1 MRNYVIINGVNSLT
15 IQGLAINILPSI
27 TKAPIRTINETIDG
41 RDGDITTFLGY
52 GAYDKTIEIGL
63 FGNFNVDKV
72 IQYFNTKGTIV
83 FSDENDK
90 VYNFEINDQ
99 IDFAKLIKFR
109 TATINIHCQPF
120 KYPLTETPIEQSVEY
135 VNASGT
141 DLTLN
146 NTDEMPFA
154 QFDLKGNTSQSGT
167 PTPTNPIDVD
177 VVSGDNTI
185 KIIGENILPQDKY
198 VASTSVN
205 GIIYTNNGDG
215 TFDLSGT
222 ASANTTFQIIPAN
235 IIDLEANQPYY
246 LYSSK
251 AYDNAT
257 FNMSIA
263 ITENGTSKWII
274 ANNTLTPT
282 AKPTNVRLQ
291 FYIASGKQV
300 SATNVKLMLV
310 KGTTP
315 PSTYKSYQSQ
325 SIPITLGNLELCK
338 IGNYQDYIHK
348 INGGWAIHKATSK
361 IVLNGTEDW
370 QTRGGGTS
378 YAYAL
383 ADVFDGSQAQGLCD
397 HFYFYSKGATNSQTT
412 ECIASAN
419 TDQRLS
425 LFTNN
430 SSMSSVDNLKT
441 WLSNNN
447 VSVYYSLTTPIEE
460 AIEDADLIAQLDAL
474 ERANSYDTKTYVSQ
488 SNNDLPF
495 ILNVDAMKK
504 GSNSATITNGGN
516 IYSKPIIDLIG
527 TGNVGVYLNGVQMFE
542 VDLSE
547 ENEIVI
553 NTEEMEAYNPS
564 TLALANRKV
573 IGDYSQ
579 FKLDA
584 GANTLSFSGKLTKA
598 TISKYSR
605 WL

>member
-120 KYPLTETPIEQSVEY
+120 KYPLSETPIEQSVEY

-177 VVSGDNTI
+177 VVSGENTI
-185 KIIGENILPQDKY
+185 EIVGKNLLNVEQVEVGK
-198 VASTSVN
+198 AW
-205 GIIYTNNGDG
+205 NN
-215 TFDLSGT
+215 TT
-222 ASANTTFQIIPAN
+222 ASNRAVVYMEAKPNTNYTISYQTKNGNDALYYFEKANKTDATTIVGTTAIPFTLSITTNANTNWIGIQINRATITKENVVGTELQVEKGSTAT
-235 IIDLEANQPYY
+235 
-246 LYSSK
+246 
-251 AYDNAT
+251 AY
-257 FNMSIA
+257 
-263 ITENGTSKWII
+263 E
-274 ANNTLTPT
+274 L
-282 AKPTNVRLQ
+282 
-291 FYIASGKQV
+291 
-300 SATNVKLMLV
+300 
-310 KGTTP
+310 
-315 PSTYKSYQSQ
+315 YQSQ
-325 SIPITLGNLELCK
+325 SYSIDLGDIELCK
-338 IGNYQDYIHK
+338 IGTAQDYIHK
-348 INGGWAIHKATSK
+348 INGGWVIHREIFKYQYTGDEQINAISNHRFQTKLPQTAGDGYYTTIHFCNCLKPIRQEISSSTADTNV
-361 IVLNGTEDW
+361 IVANGTW
-370 QTRGGGTS
+370 S
-378 YAYAL
+378 YIILDSTTTLETYKQFL
-383 ADVFDGSQAQGLCD
+383 QSNDV
-397 HFYFYSKGATNSQTT
+397 
-412 ECIASAN
+412 I
-419 TDQRLS
+419 
-425 LFTNN
+425 
-430 SSMSSVDNLKT
+430 
-441 WLSNNN
+441 
-447 VSVYYSLTTPIEE
+447 VYYKLLTPIEE

-474 ERANSYDTKTYVSQ
+474 ERATSYDTQTNIIQ
-488 SNNDLPF
+488 TNNDLPF
-495 ILNVDAMKK
+495 MLNVDAIKK
-504 GSNSATITNGGN
+504 GSNSATITNDGN

-527 TGNVGVYLNGVQMFE
+527 TGNVGIYLNGVQMFE
-542 VDLSE
+542 IDLSE

-598 TISKYSR
+598 TISKYTR